1 MVTVEKLTSP
11 ALPRGGSNRRWFA
24 LGALALS
31 MLTIGLDTTVL
42 AVALPTL
49 ANDLGASTSQLQWFS
64 AAYTLVLA
72 ALLLPAG
79 DLGDRLGHKRL
90 LIGGLAVFGLAS
102 LACAFATSPTML
114 IADRA
119 VLGIGAAVMM
129 PLSMAVLPTLF
140 PDAADRQR
148 ALTIWVTATSL
159 GLPLG
164 PIVGGWLLEHFWW
177 GSVFL
182 INVPVVLI
190 GIAAIVAFVPSS
202 RGSVSGSFDVVGAA
216 LSSVGLLGLTYGLID
231 AGRRGWSDPLS
242 IGAMA
247 LGAVLLVVFVFVER
261 GRTHPL
267 VDPRLFRSGEFGW
280 GSVLATLAGFLM
292 FGIIFTVPQYSQA
305 VLGTGPMGT
314 GLRLLPLIAGLVVG
328 ARGGAMFMRRLAP
341 GVLIAGGFG
350 VLAVSGLLGALT
362 TVSSGYGFV
371 AIWLVLAG
379 AGFGLVMPVAMSAAL
394 AALPVERAGSGSGLI
409 QALRQAGGTIG
420 VAVLGT
426 VLGHGYVGRLHLPD
440 SVPAALRER
449 AGESVSAGV
458 AVARTLGGDG
468 LVLEVQKAF
477 MHGVSLVMLT
487 SAVLAVGSILLALV
501 TFGRSRAT
509 TDADR
514 TQSVHVE

>member
-1 MVTVEKLTSP
+1 MVTVETAVLP
-11 ALPRGGSNRRWFA
+11 ARTRGGSNRRWFA

-49 ANDLGASTSQLQWFS
+49 SNDLAASTSQLQWFS

-79 DLGDRLGHKRL
+79 DIGDRLGHKRL

-119 VLGIGAAVMM
+119 LLGIGAAVMM

-182 INVPVVLI
+182 INVPVVAI
-190 GIAAIVAFVPSS
+190 GIVAIAAFVPSS
-202 RGSVSGSFDVVGAA
+202 RGSASGSFDVVGAV
-216 LSSVGLLGLTYGLID
+216 LSSVGLLGLTYGLIE
-231 AGRRGWSDPLS
+231 AGRRGWTDPLS
-242 IGAMA
+242 
-247 LGAVLLVVFVFVER
+247 LGAIGLGLAVLIVFVLVER
-261 GRTHPL
+261 RLAHPL
-267 VDPRLFRSGEFGW
+267 IDPRLFRSRQFGW
-280 GSVLATLAGFLM
+280 GSLLATLAGFLL

-305 VLGTGPMGT
+305 VLGAGPMGT
-314 GLRLLPLIAGLVVG
+314 GTRLLPLIGGLVLG
-328 ARGGAMFMRRLAP
+328 ARAGGMLLRRLASGP
-341 GVLIAGGFG
+341 LIAAGF
-350 VLAVSGLLGALT
+350 VLLAASGLLASTTTLT
-362 TVSSGYGFV
+362 TSYGFV
-371 AIWLVLAG
+371 AGWLVVAG

-394 AALPVERAGSGSGLI
+394 AALPAGRAGSGSGLI
-409 QALRQAGGTIG
+409 QAMRQAGGTIG

-426 VLGHGYVGRLHLPD
+426 VLGHGYVSQLDLPA
-440 SVPAALRER
+440 SVPVALRER
-449 AGESVSAGV
+449 AAESVSAGV
-458 AVARTLGGDG
+458 AVASKLGGDG
-468 LVLEVQKAF
+468 LVIVVQKAF
-477 MHGVSLVMLT
+477 MHGMSLVMLT
-487 SAVLAVGSILLALV
+487 SAVLAVTSVVLALV
-501 TFGRSRAT
+501 TFGRSRTT
-509 TDADR
+509 TDADQ